1 MTVETMPDPD
11 GALPVDL
18 EAARAR
24 AWAEHQRRCGDN
36 ESYTDGFTAEALI
49 ERVEGQHRTHSRLR
63 QSGQDYAVAVSSG
76 EGPPSV
82 DGSLDDADSAVGR
95 ELSWV
100 AVLPECDRRLFAEEM
115 SRLMAEAA
123 ETDDLA
129 PVEQA
134 LREWRVT
141 AEIYSDP
148 ELAQRLTGP
157 LVANGERVPAPI
169 V

>member
-1 MTVETMPDPD
+1 M
-11 GALPVDL
+11 
-18 EAARAR
+18 
-24 AWAEHQRRCGDN
+24 
-36 ESYTDGFTAEALI
+36 
-49 ERVEGQHRTHSRLR
+49 
-63 QSGQDYAVAVSSG
+63 SSD

-100 AVLPECDRRLFAEEM
+100 AVLPERDRRLFAEEL

-134 LREWRVT
+134 LGNGG
-141 AEIYSDP
+141 S
-148 ELAQRLTGP
+148 QRRSIRILNSRSGSP
-157 LVANGERVPAPI
+157 GH
-169 V
+169 